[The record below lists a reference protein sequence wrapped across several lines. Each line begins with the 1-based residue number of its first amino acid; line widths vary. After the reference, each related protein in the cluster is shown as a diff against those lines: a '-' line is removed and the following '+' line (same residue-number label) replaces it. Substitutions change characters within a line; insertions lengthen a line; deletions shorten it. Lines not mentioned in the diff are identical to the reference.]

1 MNILSADELLR
12 REIGNLSQYIAR
24 FRLEIARISSGD
36 PNTRFKNMADQLD
49 AIMEHTD
56 SATHSI
62 LHSLEEITDLADKL
76 QSTVKDPETA
86 SICDA
91 LINRTTNAME
101 ACTFQDIT
109 GQRVNKIVR
118 SMKFVEER
126 VNAMVELMGRE
137 GIMEAADELDQD
149 HVMTEE
155 KRHDLH
161 GPQLPGDCISQD
173 DIDKLFA

>member
-1 MNILSADELLR
+1 MNMLSADEMLR
-12 REIGNLSQYIAR
+12 REIGNLSQYITR
-24 FRLEIARISSGD
+24 FRLEIARINSGD
-36 PNTRFKNMADQLD
+36 PNTRFQNMTDQLD

-62 LHSLEEITDLADKL
+62 LHSLEGITELADKL
-76 QSTVKDPETA
+76 QALAKDKKTA
-86 SICDA
+86 GICDQ
-91 LINRTTNAME
+91 LIDRSTKAME

-109 GQRVNKIVR
+109 GQRVSKIVR

-137 GIMEAADELDQD
+137 GIMAAADDLGDDKPTTDEQ
-149 HVMTEE
+149 
-155 KRHDLH
+155 RHYH
-161 GPQLPGDCISQD
+161 SGPQLPGESISQD

>member
-1 MNILSADELLR
+1 MSILSADEMLR
-12 REIGNLSQYIAR
+12 REIGNLSQYITR
-24 FRLEIARISSGD
+24 FRLEIARINSGD

-49 AIMEHTD
+49 AIIEHTD

-62 LHSLEEITDLADKL
+62 LHSLEEITELADRL
-76 QSTVKDPETA
+76 QSKLDDPDTA
-86 SICDA
+86 NLCDQ
-91 LINRTTNAME
+91 LIDRSTNAME

-109 GQRVNKIVR
+109 GQRVSKIVR

-137 GIMEAADELDQD
+137 GIMAAADELEEDQ
-149 HVMTEE
+149 VMTDE
-155 KRHDLH
+155 KQHYLQ
-161 GPQLPGDCISQD
+161 GPQLPGESISQD

>member
-1 MNILSADELLR
+1 MNILSADEMLR
-12 REIGNLSQYIAR
+12 REIGNLSQYITR
-24 FRLEIARISSGD
+24 FRLEIARINSGD
-36 PNTRFKNMADQLD
+36 PNTRFKNIADQLD

-62 LHSLEEITDLADKL
+62 LHSLEEITELADKL
-76 QSTVKDPETA
+76 QSAAKDPETA
-86 SICDA
+86 GICDR
-91 LINRTTNAME
+91 LIDRTTNAME

-109 GQRVNKIVR
+109 GQRVSRIVR

-137 GIMEAADELDQD
+137 GIMAAADELEQD
-149 HVMTEE
+149 KVLADE
-155 KRHDLH
+155 KQHYLH
-161 GPQLPGDCISQD
+161 GPQLPGESISQD